1 MRSVAIWTTGAFIAL
16 ALSLFILL
24 PEDAVII
31 ASYSARLQVPLFT
44 GFLTLSGFLLSLKTF
59 ILIKLKEDLYDL
71 PQYKRRLNERRL
83 ANPNV
88 KLTLY
93 GPLSRLGSFL
103 IYSVACALGTALA
116 QLTIGFIPG
125 KLPVAIC
132 LSLAGIT
139 TGLVGVAWWQIR
151 GSLQNWFELL
161 EEQPEADE

>member
-1 MRSVAIWTTGAFIAL
+1 MRSVVIGATGAFVAL
-16 ALSLFILL
+16 VLLLFFLL
-24 PEDAVII
+24 PDDAAII
-31 ASYSARLQVPLFT
+31 ASYGSRLQVPLFT

-71 PQYKRRLNERRL
+71 PQYKKRLDERRL
-83 ANPNV
+83 ANPSV

-93 GPLSRLGSFL
+93 GPLSRLGTFL

-116 QLTIGFIPG
+116 QLTIGFLPG

-161 EEQPEADE
+161 EDQPEAKE